1 MTDLDSQPEAPIEPT
16 DQIAGAA
23 AARAGVAERRAPSFV
38 SNGPMGA
45 VVALVALRILTSW
58 PWINGAFFGSDS
70 KVGSYFLSGAFLK
83 ARISGPTGFAA
94 HSLYPS
100 VGHFVAT
107 TIYDNASFWA
117 WIIFLGEATA
127 GILLML
133 GLFTRIGGL
142 VASLSA
148 LANLLAAAGG
158 GADTIG
164 QNYLL
169 LVIGILFIFAAPGR
183 RFGLDG
189 LILQRFPN
197 VSWLRLLM

>member
-1 MTDLDSQPEAPIEPT
+1 MTDQE
-16 DQIAGAA
+16 AGASA
-23 AARAGVAERRAPSFV
+23 AGDGATERRAPNYV
-38 SNGPMGA
+38 NNGPVGA

-58 PWINGAFFGSDS
+58 PWVNGAFFGADS

-83 ARISGPTGFAA
+83 ARISGPMGFAA

-100 VGHFVAT
+100 IGHFVAT

-127 GILLML
+127 GILLLL
-133 GLFTRIGGL
+133 GLLTRIGGL
-142 VASLSA
+142 IAALSA

-169 LVIGILFIFAAPGR
+169 LVLGLLFIFTAPGR

-197 VSWLRLLM
+197 VRWLRLLM

>member
-1 MTDLDSQPEAPIEPT
+1 
-16 DQIAGAA
+16 
-23 AARAGVAERRAPSFV
+23 V
-38 SNGPMGA
+38 GA

-127 GILLML
+127 GILLLL

-142 VASLSA
+142 VAALSA

-169 LVIGILFIFAAPGR
+169 LVMGIVFVLAAPGR

-197 VSWLRLLM
+197 VRCLRLVM